1 MVWASMCFRVISSLY
16 SVGQE
21 TYVNTHHHF
30 DNVLKPFLRNDLHR
44 LFPGGEK
51 NMILHTDS
59 GLSHTPKYTLNLFKE
74 RGVNNVNPE
83 ERMPKSPGAT
93 PMDFS
98 IWGVLKMNLQMR
110 KVPTLSGLKTA
121 LKKSGGTCLI

>member
-1 MVWASMCFRVISSLY
+1 M
-16 SVGQE
+16 
-21 TYVNTHHHF
+21 NTHHHF

-98 IWGVLKMNLQMR
+98 IWGVLKYLPTEAQ
-110 KVPTLSGLKTA
+110 VPTVSGLNTV
-121 LKKSGGTCLI
+121 LKKGGRTCLI